1 MFFFVLFFASTLRL
15 WGDSITR
22 EVPTVPTK
30 MRKKKS
36 GFLWSMKKKNVFLL
50 KYILGAKKKVSPT
63 VPTKTRKKKVW
74 FSLRQSC
81 IWSMKKKIISLK
93 YIYGAKNIFFFE
105 GWHRVNWMF
114 FFEAWIRTVQNMFP
128 LDNPRN
134 SAAVFFFC
142 SNNYFC
148 LIYVCSPEM
157 FILRKILLL
166 TAFKVPSHI
175 FHKNL
180 FQ

>member
-1 MFFFVLFFASTLRL
+1 M
-15 WGDSITR
+15 
-22 EVPTVPTK
+22 EP
-30 MRKKKS
+30 
-36 GFLWSMKKKNVFLL
+36 
-50 KYILGAKKKVSPT
+50 
-63 VPTKTRKKKVW
+63 KT
-74 FSLRQSC
+74 
-81 IWSMKKKIISLK
+81 
-93 YIYGAKNIFFFE
+93 Y
-105 GWHRVNWMF
+105 F

-180 FQ
+180 FPVTYLFQHPQQLFFSLTNFYSSLALTNFKYFLCWGYRKGPLFFLPIPKTECIPLFYQVQRHQQNS